1 MPVRITI
8 DIFSGRPNPVVELA
22 GKEAKDVLERLK
34 PTTPL
39 SGDEAEKAA
48 TPILGYR
55 GLVVEQTG
63 TAADSK
69 DLPSRFRVSSGRLT
83 GKGLAH
89 NAADADFEEF
99 FFGTKGPVKKAKDT
113 KNLQPLI
120 KTEVSKAVEIKEQ
133 LVLTAFP
140 FPIVIACTCGPLY
153 EPAWWNDGGQKQ
165 LHNNCYNYATNYRSD
180 TFAQPGRAAGAMYS
194 AFSCASVLPA
204 AVKDA
209 LEDTPGANNKCPSE
223 GHLVALVIAP
233 GIDFHWYRKGRNG
246 YWTHKPGSTQATNV
260 DNSGHLITDPRTAN
274 RGMYTAFCTFMVVKH
289 GHIKIN

>member
-55 GLVVEQTG
+55 GLVVEQAG
-63 TAADSK
+63 TTADSK
-69 DLPSRFRVSSGRLT
+69 DLPARFRVSSGRLT

-99 FFGTKGPVKKAKDT
+99 FFGTKGPVKKAKET
-113 KNLQPLI
+113 KNLQPII
-120 KTEVSKAVEIKEQ
+120 KAEVSKAIEVREQ
-133 LVLTAFP
+133 MILTQFP
-140 FPIVIACTCGPLY
+140 FPVAIACPCGPLY

-165 LHNNCYNYATNYRSD
+165 VNNNCYNYATNYRSD
-180 TFAQPGRAAGAMYS
+180 TFAQPGRAAGAMYT
-194 AFSCASVLPA
+194 ALTCASVLPA

-209 LEDTPGANNKCPSE
+209 LEDTPGANNKCPPE

-233 GIDFHWYRKGRNG
+233 NIDFHWYRKGRNG
-246 YWTHKPGSTQATNV
+246 FWSHKPGGTQVTNL
-260 DNSGHLITDPRTAN
+260 DNSGNLIKDPRTAN

-289 GHIKIN
+289 GHIKIK